1 MKKVSLVIAI
11 FITAFSQVIAQETK
25 SLLPQLLSDYYNIK
39 DALIAGNAA
48 TASLRAADFIKT
60 INGVDY
66 KVLAEGNVNIL
77 LKDAGKISG
86 SSDLNSQRIYFVN
99 FSNNMLAVAKAVKLS
114 DKEIYLQYC
123 PMKKASWLSNE
134 IAIKNPY
141 YGSSMLTCG
150 QVTETLK

>member
-1 MKKVSLVIAI
+1 MKKVSLVIVI

-86 SSDLNSQRIYFVN
+86 SSDLNSQRIYFAN
-99 FSNNMLAVAKAVKLS
+99 FSSNMMAVAKAVRLS